1 MDKKPLIAV
10 SLCAVVLLVLG
21 SLSNVVG
28 FQSVKSTVN
37 DSPLF
42 QTRTLRAIEQ
52 KQNILTFQYLGM
64 GKQNPLQFPFR
75 DNRTEQLKKAV
86 DFISKMN
93 DKTFAQFIELYIQKA
108 RQDNTFNGISDYQ
121 IIQAL
126 LLLKTNPEAILNIF
140 TNKNNQDITLSYWPT
155 LCQKIPF
162 CIAFNILGLI
172 VAVAVIIYLAI
183 REWKNG
189 PTVLTCFTAC
199 QCPN

>member
-1 MDKKPLIAV
+1 VDKKPLIAV